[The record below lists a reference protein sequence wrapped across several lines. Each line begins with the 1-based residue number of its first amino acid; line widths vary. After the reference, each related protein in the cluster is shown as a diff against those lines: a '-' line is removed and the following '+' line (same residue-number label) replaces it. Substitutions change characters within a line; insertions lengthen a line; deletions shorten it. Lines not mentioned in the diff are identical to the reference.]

1 MDVNVSVKINAS
13 PEQAWSVFKDK
24 TRWVDWYGV
33 PIEEADWRENGSVRY
48 GGQYGGVSG
57 LANYREAGNVTIVG
71 HWADDTYSVRA
82 DGNGCV
88 FSKRICPKNG
98 ANFTASGYPN
108 ECKKQQDYL
117 DKFRDIVEKEFS
129 PRQSPRSAETP
140 SETVKPAH
148 NASAASAQPNQLNTK
163 GQKGFSILN
172 IATGV
177 VFVIASVMM
186 FADPS
191 TQPGRFIAIP
201 IGLLFWIV
209 GAKTLKKVNGGIY
222 AHEEK
227 DVRKLLIG
235 NTILF
240 VLSCLIWGASIIIP
254 MLTMRR

>member
-1 MDVNVSVKINAS
+1 MFEFFQVFQNHLYAAGRCGRNA
-13 PEQAWSVFKDK
+13 QC
-24 TRWVDWYGV
+24 
-33 PIEEADWRENGSVRY
+33 I
-48 GGQYGGVSG
+48 
-57 LANYREAGNVTIVG
+57 
-71 HWADDTYSVRA
+71 
-82 DGNGCV
+82 
-88 FSKRICPKNG
+88 
-98 ANFTASGYPN
+98 
-108 ECKKQQDYL
+108 
-117 DKFRDIVEKEFS
+117 
-129 PRQSPRSAETP
+129 
-140 SETVKPAH
+140 
-148 NASAASAQPNQLNTK
+148 
-163 GQKGFSILN
+163 
-172 IATGV
+172 

-191 TQPGRFIAIP
+191 TLPGPFIAIP

>member
-24 TRWVDWYGV
+24 KRWIDWYGV

-108 ECKKQQDYL
+108 ECIKQQDYL
-117 DKFRDIVEKEFS
+117 DKFRDIVEKEY
-129 PRQSPRSAETP
+129 PRQGSALTGEKP
-140 SETVKPAH
+140 SGPAKPA
-148 NASAASAQPNQLNTK
+148 NGASKSAAQKDKTNPR

-177 VFVIASVMM
+177 VFIIASG
-186 FADPS
+186 FLIADPS
-191 TQPGRFIAIP
+191 TLPGVFISIP
-201 IGLLFWIV
+201 IGLMFWIV

>member
-33 PIEEADWRENGSVRY
+33 PIEETDWRENGSVRY

-57 LANYREAGNVTIVG
+57 LANYREAETVTIVG

-117 DKFRDIVEKEFS
+117 DKFRDIVEKEY
-129 PRQSPRSAETP
+129 PRPQSTPTTEKPFESAMPVQIAGT
-140 SETVKPAH
+140 
-148 NASAASAQPNQLNTK
+148 SAAQPKKLNTK

-177 VFVIASVMM
+177 VFMISSV
-186 FADPS
+186 FLIADPS
-191 TQPGRFIAIP
+191 TLPGVVISIP

-227 DVRKLLIG
+227 DVKKLLIG

-240 VLSCLIWGASIIIP
+240 VLSCLIWGSSLIIP

>member
-13 PEQAWSVFKDK
+13 AEQAWSVFKDK
-24 TRWVDWYGV
+24 KRWIDWYGV
-33 PIEEADWRENGSVRY
+33 PVKAVDWRENGSIRY
-48 GGQYGGVSG
+48 GGQYGGVSD
-57 LANYREAGNVTIVG
+57 LANYREAETVTIVG
-71 HWADDTYSVRA
+71 HWADNTYSVRA

-88 FSKRICPKNG
+88 FSKRIWPKNG

-108 ECKKQQDYL
+108 ECIKQQDYL
-117 DKFRDIVEKEFS
+117 DKFRDIVEKEY
-129 PRQSPRSAETP
+129 PRQGSALTGEKP
-140 SETVKPAH
+140 SGPAKPA
-148 NASAASAQPNQLNTK
+148 NGANKSAAQKDKTNPR

-177 VFVIASVMM
+177 VFMIASVMM

-191 TQPGRFIAIP
+191 TLPGPFIAIP

-222 AHEEK
+222 ANEEK
-227 DVRKLLIG
+227 EVKKLLTG

-254 MLTMRR
+254 IVMTRR